1 MTKVNTELK
10 VSSIN
15 SIELPSNYNSCFY
28 SSFIFLVNSIV
39 AFSFG
44 YMFYSIIFF
53 ILLITSLIMHSTGN
67 IYAIII
73 DKVAI
78 LMVVLYGGYLFYTKC
93 LRPIDYKQIIYMISI
108 VSTFLITI
116 YLYLFGYINRQYCF
130 CSDINLANKYH
141 SLLHMISSIGHNLII
156 FM

>member
-1 MTKVNTELK
+1 
-10 VSSIN
+10 
-15 SIELPSNYNSCFY
+15 
-28 SSFIFLVNSIV
+28 
-39 AFSFG
+39 
-44 YMFYSIIFF
+44 
-53 ILLITSLIMHSTGN
+53 MHSTGN

-116 YLYLFGYINRQYCF
+116 YLYYFGYLQNQYCF
-130 CSDINLANKYH
+130 CKDKQIANMYH
-141 SLLHMISSIGHNLII
+141 SFLHLISSLGHVLVIL
-156 FM
+156 M